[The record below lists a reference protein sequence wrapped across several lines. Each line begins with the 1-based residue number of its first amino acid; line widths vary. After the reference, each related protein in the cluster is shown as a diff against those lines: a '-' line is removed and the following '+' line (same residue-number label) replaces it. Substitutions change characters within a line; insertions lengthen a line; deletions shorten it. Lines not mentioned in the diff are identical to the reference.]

1 MASQPGSPRKCF
13 SLQSKSYFSCRP
25 WQEKLLKANKM
36 TNITPAPGMAL
47 GAFINM
53 QHYHSL
59 EEVNLQNSW
68 LTIGV
73 FDGVHRGHQ
82 EIIQKLTTGAHT
94 NDAPAVVLTFDPH
107 PASVLSG
114 HEIKC
119 LTLPDERAELLGK
132 SGVDVVITE
141 RFTRELSMVT
151 AYDFMSRLTR
161 QLGLQH
167 LLIGYDFALGKGRDG
182 NAARLT
188 EIGSE
193 LGYAVEVVSALSDE
207 SGVISSTE
215 IRKLIEVGNV
225 AEGARLLGHPYSLH
239 GPVIH
244 GEGRGKTINVPTA
257 NIAYSHEKMIPAK
270 GIYACWAYLN
280 NNKYR
285 AAINIGTNPT
295 FTPDKQ
301 IPNVEAYL
309 LDLHRDIYGEDLRLE
324 FVARLRDELRF
335 DSVDG
340 LLEQIW
346 RDIEDTKRI
355 LDSG

>member
-1 MASQPGSPRKCF
+1 
-13 SLQSKSYFSCRP
+13 
-25 WQEKLLKANKM
+25 
-36 TNITPAPGMAL
+36 MAL

-53 QHYHSL
+53 LHYRSL

-68 LTIGV
+68 LTVGV

-82 EIIQKLTTGAHT
+82 EIIKKLTTGARAD
-94 NDAPAVVLTFDPH
+94 DAPAVVLTFDPH
-107 PASVLSG
+107 PASILSG

-119 LTLPDERAELLGK
+119 LTLPDERADLLGK
-132 SGVDVVITE
+132 LGVDVVITE
-141 RFTRELSMVT
+141 QFTRELSTVT

-167 LLIGYDFALGKGRDG
+167 LLIGYDFALGKGREG
-182 NAARLT
+182 NAKRLT
-188 EIGSE
+188 EIGTE

-225 AEGARLLGHPYSLH
+225 VEAARLLGHPYSLH

-244 GEGRGKTINVPTA
+244 GDGRGRTIDVPTA
-257 NIAYSHEKMIPAK
+257 NISYSHDKMIPAK
-270 GIYACWAYLN
+270 GIYACWAYLKDR
-280 NNKYR
+280 KYQ

-301 IPNVEAYL
+301 SPNVEAHL
-309 LDLHRDIYGEDLRLE
+309 LDFQQEIYGKDVQLE
-324 FVARLRDELRF
+324 FVARLRDERKF
-335 DSVDG
+335 DSVG
-340 LLEQIW
+340 KLLEQIW
-346 RDIEDTKRI
+346 RDIENTRI
-355 LDSG
+355 ILNHR